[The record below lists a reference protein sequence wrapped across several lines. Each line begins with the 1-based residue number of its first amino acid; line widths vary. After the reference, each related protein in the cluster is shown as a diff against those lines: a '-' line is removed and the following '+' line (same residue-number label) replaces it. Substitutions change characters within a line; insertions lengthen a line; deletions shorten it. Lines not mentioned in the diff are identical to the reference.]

1 MYGLFSKYS
10 FVAYALL
17 PVVLI
22 LFRIPLF
29 KSPEVALTSYDA
41 DLYTPLW
48 NMLFGGVMAG
58 SVLSIALVLVINF
71 LTCLLVNYITN
82 NFGFTERPTLLG
94 GLFYIMLS
102 SGFVVSQGFY
112 PVSIFA
118 LLFVLALMR
127 LFKGALLNIKEQYC
141 FESAMIFAIGSLI
154 WAKGFWF
161 LIFHIVMLIM
171 LRMCTLRTLMATVL
185 GLLTPTA
192 LFATGLYLNGTLQ
205 ISVIE
210 YARCL
215 IVPVAFYKTGIFAKI
230 YLSVMALVLI
240 VSMLH
245 ILNKMSTQKILES
258 RYSKIMIWSVFF
270 SVVLLM
276 LPHFSFEIQH
286 IIAVCGAAMLS
297 SFVYGVRSK
306 LISEIITTAMALL
319 VWSVQWWS

>member
-141 FESAMIFAIGSLI
+141 FESAMIFAIG
-154 WAKGFWF
+154 
-161 LIFHIVMLIM
+161 
-171 LRMCTLRTLMATVL
+171 
-185 GLLTPTA
+185 
-192 LFATGLYLNGTLQ
+192 YLKSSDL
-205 ISVIE
+205 
-210 YARCL
+210 
-215 IVPVAFYKTGIFAKI
+215 
-230 YLSVMALVLI
+230 
-240 VSMLH
+240 
-245 ILNKMSTQKILES
+245 
-258 RYSKIMIWSVFF
+258 VFF
-270 SVVLLM
+270 LTVVVLYQCTIS
-276 LPHFSFEIQH
+276 FSR
-286 IIAVCGAAMLS
+286 LS
-297 SFVYGVRSK
+297 TKCF
-306 LISEIITTAMALL
+306 T
-319 VWSVQWWS
+319 